1 MRLRHLK
8 TDDKLIIKEG
18 LNNMTVQEL
27 QQACKERGMRALGIS
42 EAALKRQMQEWLDLS
57 QNAKVPPSLLL
68 LSRTLYFADRAQPTE
83 QVINTSIHSVRLNL
97 FYSLFVCEQLLF
109 VSTHLIQSKAL

>member
-1 MRLRHLK
+1 
-8 TDDKLIIKEG
+8 
-18 LNNMTVQEL
+18 MTVQEL

-68 LSRTLYFADRAQPTE
+68 LSRTLYFAERAQPTE
-83 QVINTSIHSVRLNL
+83 QVIKEKYILHFTLFISTIDLNDVL
-97 FYSLFVCEQLLF
+97 FCCIL
-109 VSTHLIQSKAL
+109 